1 MDRVCHAAVRRSST
15 RIGSKKNG
23 LVQGKMPAIRS
34 EPCAGRTSTKT
45 PRRKLRPPNPSLLV
59 AAISVDRGSC
69 PRRNE
74 HHRLTMLEHT
84 HMSVQMRCQAAY
96 ANGTNLIR
104 TVATPACAARLWR
117 NEYDRS
123 ADNGYEG
130 ACRQGAMRNLTSL
143 KIAFVGSAFNDIAA
157 IFSAGFVSPSA
168 S

>member
-1 MDRVCHAAVRRSST
+1 
-15 RIGSKKNG
+15 
-23 LVQGKMPAIRS
+23 
-34 EPCAGRTSTKT
+34 
-45 PRRKLRPPNPSLLV
+45 
-59 AAISVDRGSC
+59 
-69 PRRNE
+69 
-74 HHRLTMLEHT
+74 
-84 HMSVQMRCQAAY
+84 MSVQMRCQAAY

-130 ACRQGAMRNLTSL
+130 ARPQGAMRNLTSL